1 MTAPQITV
9 EFDAPLSTD
18 TPEVFDA
25 KAQDTGNKLN
35 ALGTQANAISTFVN
49 DKATQVD
56 ADATAAASSA
66 SAADASATAAAS
78 ASGDVATDWVS
89 GGSYTRNKVVWLGS
103 TGRRF
108 RALTTHSGVATS
120 PDVDG
125 TNWVEATTVVKT
137 INGDSIAG
145 AGNLDVAA
153 TLADQAADSAL
164 PATGKQSIA
173 GLLQTVRNAL
183 KWLTAKFDAGGD
195 VDIKWDVPAGSTNAI
210 VLTDRG
216 KAVTITANTSI
227 PTNASVPFPEGSAI
241 LLIGDA
247 TGRVITGPA
256 ASSLT
261 LEGVATAK
269 TSFTMKPNKSC
280 VIRKTGT
287 NTWRVF
293 GDVTA

>member
-9 EFDAPLSTD
+9 DFDPPLSTD

-35 ALGTQANAISTFVN
+35 DLGTQVNAVSTFVN
-49 DKATQVD
+49 AKATQVD
-56 ADATAAASSA
+56 ADATAAANAA
-66 SAADASATAAAS
+66 SAADASATAAADAAAEV
-78 ASGDVATDWVS
+78 ASDWVP
-89 GGSYTRNKVVWLGS
+89 GASYTRNTIVWLGD

-108 RALTTHSGVATS
+108 RALTTHTGVSTS
-120 PDVDG
+120 PDEDA
-125 TNWVEATTVVKT
+125 TNWVEATTMVKT
-137 INGDSIAG
+137 INSDSIAG

-153 TLADQAADSAL
+153 TLADEVADSTL
-164 PATGKQSIA
+164 PATGKQTIA
-173 GLLQTVRNAL
+173 SLLQTVRNCL
-183 KWLTAKFDAGGD
+183 EWLVAKFAAGGE
-195 VDIKWDVPAGSTNAI
+195 VDIKWDVPTGSTNAI

-216 KAVTITANTSI
+216 RAVTITANTSI

-261 LEGVATAK
+261 VEGVATAK